1 MYHMVQGTASLLNGQ
16 YYCAFRQLVVAAV
29 QSQVSV
35 HHVPGDSHV
44 IVMRQASLASLS
56 FGAC

>member
-1 MYHMVQGTASLLNGQ
+1 VSYGTGTAILLNDQ

-29 QSQVSV
+29 QPEVSV
-35 HHVPGDSHV
+35 HHVPGDYHV
-44 IVMRQASLASLS
+44 IGMRQASLASLS

>member
-1 MYHMVQGTASLLNGQ
+1 MCHVVQGTASLLNDH
-16 YYCAFRQLVVAAV
+16 YYCAFRQLVVATV
-29 QSQVSV
+29 QSEVSI

-44 IVMRQASLASLS
+44 IGMRQASLASLS